1 MTKHISSLS
10 AIELVNGLLKRREM
24 EEIQRYVSA
33 GRVLGSINSSDLQTR
48 WTTAIKKFWVV
59 RSLENELE
67 LHNVSA
73 ELRLRNIKPPLASV
87 REEFKT
93 FEAAIER
100 DYKEHHEQLTDRAAH
115 KIEAFLKLLVYSSE
129 Y

>member
-1 MTKHISSLS
+1 MTKHISGLS
-10 AIELVNGLLKRREM
+10 AIELVNVLLRRQEI
-24 EEIQRYVSA
+24 EEIQRYLSA
-33 GRVLGSINSSDLQTR
+33 GRVLRSINSSDLQTR
-48 WTTAIKKFWVV
+48 WTMAIKKFWVV

-87 REEFKT
+87 REECKA

-100 DYKEHHEQLTDRAAH
+100 DYEEHHEQLTDRTAH
-115 KIEAFLKLLVYSSE
+115 KIEAFLKLLVDSNGY
-129 Y
+129 